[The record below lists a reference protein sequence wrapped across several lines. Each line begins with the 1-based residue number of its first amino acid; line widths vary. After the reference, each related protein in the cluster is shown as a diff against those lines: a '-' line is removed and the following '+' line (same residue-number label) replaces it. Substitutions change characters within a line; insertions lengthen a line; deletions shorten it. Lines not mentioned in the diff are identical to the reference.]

1 MAEYLSNKPFKR
13 HWWSRG
19 WIVHMTIQ
27 PPLTKYYPLWKRTKD
42 ELRLLR
48 LFDLSPEELSQKIDC
63 YWKKPRWRRWFA
75 SFGMNKKIDVWNY
88 YQRCLA
94 YQEISQDKLRSEQN
108 LVIASEGRPILEDLA
123 LVLHQSNV
131 KFETYLEKRCRNPK
145 WIEKHFSE
153 EVKRYMQRLK
163 KTFFTKLNKHLKQIE
178 TGEERLALKQQAE
191 KEHQEVEVLMFHY
204 YQLWHF
210 NAFSG
215 RRSEVGVDVVNDRAI
230 NKNQERRVAN
240 YTGPKTITSSL
251 APVHRIVT
259 EVGIGSLHEAKKW
272 IQAQRERLKLLLE
285 EGSLQKVEEL
295 LQISLNDIKTITELH
310 LGHCENKLLN
320 IQGRHEAYD
329 DFIEYLDDLQ
339 RRLKPLLQGG
349 MLLFHP
355 DHMRNLTHSQAM
367 WEMITRYSQSYLE
380 QSRYYLDSLK
390 NYHLRIEE
398 LYQHSHHELQRQ
410 QALRDWSDLARR
422 IQELGQSIKELG
434 QSLIELDKKLMEDT
448 KKFWEGM
455 YAQWEQD
462 KVEMRS
468 EWEQDK
474 AEIYA
479 ELDQDKAETDTKL
492 KEVEAEIRT
501 YLKAKLEQ
509 RIEKGNNSDDKH
521 INEEI
526 IFISDSTDKPI
537 NRP

>member
-1 MAEYLSNKPFKR
+1 
-13 HWWSRG
+13 
-19 WIVHMTIQ
+19 
-27 PPLTKYYPLWKRTKD
+27 
-42 ELRLLR
+42 
-48 LFDLSPEELSQKIDC
+48 
-63 YWKKPRWRRWFA
+63 
-75 SFGMNKKIDVWNY
+75 MNKKIDVWNY

-94 YQEISQDKLRSEQN
+94 YQKISQDKLRSEQS
-108 LVIASEGRPILEDLA
+108 LVIASERRPILEDLA

-145 WIEKHFSE
+145 WVEKHFSE
-153 EVKRYMQRLK
+153 EVKRYMQHLK
-163 KTFFTKLNKHLKQIE
+163 KIFYTKLNKHLKQIE

-191 KEHQEVEVLMFHY
+191 KEYQQVEAFMFDYH
-204 YQLWHF
+204 QLWHF
-210 NAFSG
+210 NAFFSH
-215 RRSEVGVDVVNDRAI
+215 RFEIGVDVVNDREI

-240 YTGPKTITSSL
+240 YTRPQTISSL
-251 APVHRIVT
+251 LTPIHRMVAQA
-259 EVGIGSLHEAKKW
+259 GIGSLHEAKKW

-295 LQISLNDIKTITELH
+295 LQTSLNDIKTITELY
-310 LGHCENKLLN
+310 LGYCETKLSN

-355 DHMRNLTHSQAM
+355 DHMRNLTHSQEM

-398 LYQHSHHELQRQ
+398 LYRYSRQELQRQ

-422 IQELGQSIKELG
+422 IQDLGQSINELE
-434 QSLIELDKKLMEDT
+434 QSFKELDKKRTEDT

-455 YAQWEQD
+455 YTQREQD
-462 KVEMRS
+462 KVE
-468 EWEQDK
+468 
-474 AEIYA
+474 
-479 ELDQDKAETDTKL
+479 TDAKL
-492 KEVEAEIRT
+492 KEVEAEICT
-501 YLKAKLEQ
+501 FLKAKLEKG
-509 RIEKGNNSDDKH
+509 IEKGKNSDDNYV
-521 INEEI
+521 NEEATS
-526 IFISDSTDKPI
+526 ISDSAEEPI
-537 NRP
+537 NRPSF